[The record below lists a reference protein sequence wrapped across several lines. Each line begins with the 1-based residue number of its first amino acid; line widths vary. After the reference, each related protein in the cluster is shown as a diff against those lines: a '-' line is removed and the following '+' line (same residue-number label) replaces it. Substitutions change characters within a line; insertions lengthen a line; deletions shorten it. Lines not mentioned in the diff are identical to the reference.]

1 MLPMLRGL
9 RFRPRLWGF
18 LLALL
23 ASVCTISL
31 GNWQTRRAQDKQD
44 LAARVERAGITAPMA
59 VSGAAQPAT
68 DLVLRRLTA
77 RGEFLPQYTILL
89 DNKVHRG
96 RPGYFVVTPLRLPGG
111 AMHMLVNR
119 GWVAARERREDL
131 PAVSTPAGE
140 VVVEGMGLEHA
151 PRVLSAGEGVAGDK
165 VWQNL
170 TLEGFSKWSGL
181 ALQPVF
187 LQQHSGLS
195 DGLVREWPKA
205 DFGVEKHTSY
215 AMQWYLFAMVSVL
228 IFIVLSFERVRPA
241 R

>member
-1 MLPMLRGL
+1 MLPALRGL

-44 LAARVERAGITAPMA
+44 LAARVERAGRAAPLT
-59 VSGAAQPAT
+59 VSGAAKPAI
-68 DLVLRRLTA
+68 DLAFRRLTA

-96 RPGYFVVTPLRLPGG
+96 RPGYFVVTPLRLADGS
-111 AMHMLVNR
+111 MHLLVNR

-140 VVVEGMGLEHA
+140 VVVDGLGLEHA
-151 PRVLSAGEGVAGDK
+151 PRVLSAGEGVPVGK

-170 TLEGFSKWSGL
+170 TLEGFSTWSGI

-187 LQQHSGLS
+187 LQQHSELS
-195 DGLVREWPKA
+195 DGLVRAWPKA

-215 AMQWYLFAMVSVL
+215 AMQWYLFAMMSVL
-228 IFIVLSFERVRPA
+228 IFVVLSFERVRPA